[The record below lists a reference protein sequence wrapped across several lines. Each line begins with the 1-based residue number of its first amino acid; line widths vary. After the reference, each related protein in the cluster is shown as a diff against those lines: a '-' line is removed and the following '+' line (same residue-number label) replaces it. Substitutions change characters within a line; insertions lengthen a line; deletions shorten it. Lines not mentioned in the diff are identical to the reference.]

1 MFSSF
6 ANTSRLVGTVF
17 ARSVTSGA
25 AAAASASSRNFLAC
39 VPSNCTGGNDQL
51 WSPSS
56 RAWNIKYFAER
67 TLSSSAAVRAK
78 QPSRIGAAGGSVMV
92 AGRRTGKQLAQKVR
106 LPSKKK
112 GKKQESRHKN
122 FYIFLKT
129 SQYSLS
135 FLTFF
140 SAFYL
145 PNVYT
150 PILDRT
156 LELWGPSLLLF
167 LFSVRYFVLYV

>member
-6 ANTSRLVGTVF
+6 ANTSRLVGRVF

-92 AGRRTGKQLAQKVR
+92 AGRRTGKQLAQKDKTATDTALLASVGDLDGGCVCGFLR
-106 LPSKKK
+106 EKKN
-112 GKKQESRHKN
+112 QSTDNR
-122 FYIFLKT
+122 
-129 SQYSLS
+129 S
-135 FLTFF
+135 FH
-140 SAFYL
+140 
-145 PNVYT
+145 
-150 PILDRT
+150 
-156 LELWGPSLLLF
+156 
-167 LFSVRYFVLYV
+167 

>member
-112 GKKQESRHKN
+112 GKKLESRYK
-122 FYIFLKT
+122 FLFFLKDQ
-129 SQYSLS
+129 SIFAL
-135 FLTFF
+135 F
-140 SAFYL
+140 
-145 PNVYT
+145 PNV
-150 PILDRT
+150 
-156 LELWGPSLLLF
+156 LF
-167 LFSVRYFVLYV
+167 RRFICQMFIHPY